1 MIGALPTGSQKLE
14 ILIQALQRSD
24 LTILIIPPSI
34 GQVSLIHS
42 LALSVTT
49 SSPQSV
55 ALFSPAVNKYRLVQ
69 RLLAMSAGIDAHC
82 LQTGQLSDEERRH
95 VSATASMLS
104 RAKLWIDDTFDLS
117 IEVLRQRVTQLAKRH
132 DVGLVIVDHMY
143 LLRLS
148 ANDKRGT
155 DQWQVVFEVSRS
167 LKALAHDLKIPIVAV
182 APLSHAL
189 ENRQR
194 MLLQHSDKLDGPPKA
209 GTEHFLFLHHYESSP
224 VESTSNH
231 LTIATLLI
239 TKERDGLVTE
249 LEIFTPANRSG

>member
-1 MIGALPTGSQKLE
+1 MVGGLPTGSQKLE
-14 ILIQALQRSD
+14 VLIQALQRSE

-42 LALSVTT
+42 LALNAT
-49 SSPQSV
+49 SSSRQSV

-69 RLLAMSAGIDAHC
+69 RLLAMSAGIDAHR
-82 LQTGQLSDEERRH
+82 LQTGQMSDEERRH
-95 VSATASMLS
+95 VSATASKLS
-104 RAKLWIDDTFDLS
+104 KANLWIDDTFDLS
-117 IEVLRQRVTQLAKRH
+117 IEALRQRVTQLAERH

-167 LKALAHDLKIPIVAV
+167 LKALIHDLKIPIVAV

-189 ENRQR
+189 ENRHR

-224 VESTSNH
+224 IESTSSSLN
-231 LTIATLLI
+231 IATLFI

-249 LEIFTPANRSG
+249 VEIFAQADHSV